1 MTILVIVLLIL
12 CMTLILLLV
21 WAFYRISVQSW
32 EMLALRAAIDA
43 GREKDGKLLGQS
55 GWPSI

>member
-21 WAFYRISVQSW
+21 WAFNRISAQSW
-32 EMLALRAAIDA
+32 EILALRAAIDA
-43 GREKDGKLLGQS
+43 GRGKDGKLMGQS
-55 GWPSI
+55 EWPFI